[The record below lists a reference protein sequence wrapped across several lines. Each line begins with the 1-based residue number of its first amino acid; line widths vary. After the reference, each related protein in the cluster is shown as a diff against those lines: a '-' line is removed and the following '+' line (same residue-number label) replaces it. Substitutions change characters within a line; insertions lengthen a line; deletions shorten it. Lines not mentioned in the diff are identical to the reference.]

1 MNFPK
6 STHDLGYLPTDRRSS
21 KRVSR

>member
-6 STHDLGYLPTDRRSS
+6 STHDLGYLPS
-21 KRVSR
+21 